1 MAGKSV
7 RNRVVRGCV
16 CSAKSAPVLD
26 SQSISARDDAPSA
39 RLAPDRAWEGPVGAL
54 AARAEAGFEEAAQ
67 RVYPYVPP

>member
-1 MAGKSV
+1 M
-7 RNRVVRGCV
+7 R
-16 CSAKSAPVLD
+16 
-26 SQSISARDDAPSA
+26 PSA